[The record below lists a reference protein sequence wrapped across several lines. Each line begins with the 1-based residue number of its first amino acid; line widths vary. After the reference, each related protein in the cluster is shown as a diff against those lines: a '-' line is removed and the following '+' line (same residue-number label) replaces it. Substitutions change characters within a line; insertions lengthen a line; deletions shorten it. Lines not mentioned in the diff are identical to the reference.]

1 MIKNGCK
8 KGQRLVKKRLWLTRT
23 SYFFY
28 MFAGI
33 KRDDFHF
40 NYTKADAKQASF
52 LAKEILTAR
61 YRIHN
66 ATKS

>member
-1 MIKNGCK
+1 
-8 KGQRLVKKRLWLTRT
+8 
-23 SYFFY
+23 
-28 MFAGI
+28 MFAGV

-40 NYTKADAKQASF
+40 NYTKAGTKHVSF

-61 YRIHN
+61 YRLHN

>member
-1 MIKNGCK
+1 
-8 KGQRLVKKRLWLTRT
+8 
-23 SYFFY
+23 

-40 NYTKADAKQASF
+40 NYTKADAKHASF

-66 ATKS
+66 VTKS